1 MNGIGYIYKI
11 TNKINNKIYIGK
23 TKDTIE
29 LRFKGHV
36 RDAQKYKD
44 GNFRSHLYE
53 AMNLYG
59 IENFTVQEIES
70 CNYDLLSEREQ
81 YWIKYYN
88 SQDGDV
94 GYNICKGGEGGPG
107 GPMMQG
113 KHHSLQTR
121 QWMSDSRKG
130 TQNSNY
136 GNRWNQSDE
145 LKQLH
150 SVLSSGENNGMYGK
164 KHTEGTKK
172 LISERNSGKV
182 AYSNVEKDIVK
193 MIAKGEI
200 EKYVSQGWIKGNI
213 HKHKK

>member
-11 TNKINNKIYIGK
+11 TNQINNKIYIGK

-29 LRFKGHV
+29 LRFKGHL

-70 CNYDLLSEREQ
+70 CNYEFLSEREQ

-88 SQDGDV
+88 SQDENI

-107 GPMMQG
+107 GPMMKG
-113 KHHSLQTR
+113 KHHSPKTR
-121 QWMSDSRKG
+121 QFMSESRMG
-130 TQNSNY
+130 SQNSNY
-136 GNRWNQSDE
+136 GNRWSQSQE
-145 LKQLH
+145 LRQLH
-150 SVLSSGENNGMYGK
+150 SVLSCGENNGMYGK
-164 KHTEGTKK
+164 KHSEKTKQ

-182 AYSNVEKDIVK
+182 AYSNVEQDVVK
-193 MIAKGEI
+193 MISEDEI